1 MNGIKEGIKSIGVMD
16 SGSPDYQEALSNLS
30 ARLKSLQV
38 RTALYIVALRSTRQ
52 CLLMKSSNIIM
63 RHDLHR

>member
-30 ARLKSLQV
+30 TRLKSLQV
-38 RTALYIVALRSTRQ
+38 RTALIHSG
-52 CLLMKSSNIIM
+52 IEI
-63 RHDLHR
+63 H